1 MQRQGISPEMYYQLT
16 GTTEEDLHK
25 QYEADA
31 DKRVRTNLVIEAIA
45 AAEGFDA
52 TDEEIEKEITDLAAE
67 YNMPADQVRSLLSA
81 DMLKHDITMKK
92 AIEAITSSAK
102 VK

>member
-1 MQRQGISPEMYYQLT
+1 MYFQLT

-31 DKRVRTNLVIEAIA
+31 DKRVKTNLVIEAIA
-45 AAEGFDA
+45 KAEGFEA
-52 TDEEIEKEITDLAAE
+52 SDEEIEKEITDLAAE
-67 YNMPADQVRSLLSA
+67 YSMDAEQVRSLLSP
-81 DMLKHDITMKK
+81 DMLKHDIAMKK
-92 AIEAITSSAK
+92 AVDTITSTAS